1 MSCDSTKQPSEPQA
15 AQSHFLLDPS
25 DGSGAPGVSRCFL
38 DTAQKRVAL
47 ETPRGKGRFFFF
59 SMEYLMRAGASQS
72 WEKTRAKRSFGE
84 AQIYGKGG
92 NQTDY
97 LFIRGSRQTEIRSLS
112 LQSFFINRSE
122 A

>member
-59 SMEYLMRAGASQS
+59 FDGVSNASGSQPELGEDKS
-72 WEKTRAKRSFGE
+72 EEVFRRSPNLRE
-84 AQIYGKGG
+84 RGKS
-92 NQTDY
+92 DR
-97 LFIRGSRQTEIRSLS
+97 LLIH
-112 LQSFFINRSE
+112 
-122 A
+122 